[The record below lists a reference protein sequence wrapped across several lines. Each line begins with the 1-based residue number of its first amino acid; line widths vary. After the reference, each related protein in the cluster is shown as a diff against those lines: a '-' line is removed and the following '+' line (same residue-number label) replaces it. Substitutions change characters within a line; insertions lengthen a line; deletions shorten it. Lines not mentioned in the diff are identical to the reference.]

1 MRVTTALSKTGVGTA
16 RSSVAML
23 AATLA
28 TTGIHLSHRN
38 VSATFGDYANNPMGT
53 LPLRTPRTGNPA
65 PHMSPARTTHMVR
78 ATVQATVQ
86 AIPHLTIIPTC
97 LPQAAMVTAP
107 GTNLI
112 LLTHRIL
119 PLTFSLRLILA
130 THTARHL
137 MAHPMAMVRRTIL
150 LMDMVRPTAPLTDT
164 VLPPM
169 DTARLTTLLT
179 VTAPPMAVMATPI
192 PVS

>member
-107 GTNLI
+107 
-112 LLTHRIL
+112 
-119 PLTFSLRLILA
+119 A

-150 LMDMVRPTAPLTDT
+150 LMDMVRPTAPPTDT